1 VRSRRGLLGLF
12 LVAFGLVA
20 GLFALVL
27 ENHDF
32 ETEYLALGNLAVHDE
47 LNLYQDE
54 MSSQWMP
61 LPFLVFGFT
70 QLVVGPSLL
79 AGRLVAVLLGLAVV
93 WLVFVIASRWGGL
106 VAGAVA
112 AGLFCTDGLVIGYFA
127 TVHFSS
133 LAALVHL
140 LGIYV
145 LFCTDWRWRDLAAM
159 ALFSVLFLVKPH
171 YWPTVPFVL
180 AYLVWRAPS
189 LARRAALLG
198 AGLAIPLLFFASD
211 VRHWKLF
218 AYVPVLRELVSPM
231 GYRSWH
237 TLMEDPESVWVSDY
251 AQVVYAASL
260 GGRLLAIVQS
270 FAFFLKRY
278 ALWCLALLGLGGV
291 SLWRAWRG
299 PQSPRRY
306 PAGFWFAL
314 VLFWYLVACQ
324 FVVVGPYVKQAFA
337 YVGAIAPLLAIT
349 LGCLF
354 ARVSES
360 ASGLI
365 RAGAHVGMLT
375 ILVVSPWVHRSP
387 YLPRTVSLRDAAI
400 VRLDRVA
407 RRFAELIPPGGK
419 PIFLMGDAMPVHLAG
434 RRPYLQQFH
443 EHLMMFTS
451 VRDRTRYARSG
462 LWGLSE
468 IETWLGHEA
477 PYAIIEERTL
487 AFYANRA
494 PYTEHVARIETLLR
508 THFGLVATVTPAPE
522 TVFRVYRRTS

>member
-1 VRSRRGLLGLF
+1 MRSRRGLLALF

-61 LPFLVFGFT
+61 LPFFVFGFT

-291 SLWRAWRG
+291 SLWRAWHHN
-299 PQSPRRY
+299 
-306 PAGFWFAL
+306 A
-314 VLFWYLVACQ
+314 
-324 FVVVGPYVKQAFA
+324 
-337 YVGAIAPLLAIT
+337 
-349 LGCLF
+349 
-354 ARVSES
+354 
-360 ASGLI
+360 
-365 RAGAHVGMLT
+365 
-375 ILVVSPWVHRSP
+375 
-387 YLPRTVSLRDAAI
+387 
-400 VRLDRVA
+400 
-407 RRFAELIPPGGK
+407 
-419 PIFLMGDAMPVHLAG
+419 
-434 RRPYLQQFH
+434 
-443 EHLMMFTS
+443 
-451 VRDRTRYARSG
+451 
-462 LWGLSE
+462 
-468 IETWLGHEA
+468 
-477 PYAIIEERTL
+477 
-487 AFYANRA
+487 
-494 PYTEHVARIETLLR
+494 
-508 THFGLVATVTPAPE
+508 
-522 TVFRVYRRTS
+522 